1 MCDVIADENGN
12 VTLPKEILEQLRIK
26 PGDMVRI
33 TMSLTGAAIVRA
45 RNRSITD
52 LEGMLYREGQEPVP
66 IERMSR

>member
-26 PGDMVRI
+26 PGDIVRI

-66 IERMSR
+66 VEQMSR

>member
-1 MCDVIADENGN
+1 MCDVRADENGN

-45 RNRSITD
+45 RNRSISD
-52 LEGMLYREGQEPVP
+52 LEGMLYKEGREPVP
-66 IERMSR
+66 IEQMSR

>member
-26 PGDMVRI
+26 PGDIVRI

-45 RNRSITD
+45 RNRSITE

-66 IERMSR
+66 IEQMSR

>member
-66 IERMSR
+66 VEQMSR

>member
-12 VTLPKEILEQLRIK
+12 VALPKEILEQLRIK
-26 PGDMVRI
+26 PGDVVRI

-66 IERMSR
+66 IEQMSR